1 MKIILTHEYFRKF
14 RQHNGRVVKT
24 GTVPST
30 APRSTLKPRGFLQW
44 GSCIQFARRRHVLI
58 SIPQSYSNLFQPQE
72 GIFQPQRYF
81 STTISTTNN
90 YFQPFVIPY
99 NITSITSNKYCP
111 WSVDEGSIYIYIYKN
126 YNSLAFHHNSK
137 HICFIQRL
145 YNLYIANIT
154 YTTHVHEVYNAY
166 IIYTSLI

>member
-1 MKIILTHEYFRKF
+1 MFYFQFHNPILICFNHK
-14 RQHNGRVVKT
+14 RVFFNHK
-24 GTVPST
+24 
-30 APRSTLKPRGFLQW
+30 
-44 GSCIQFARRRHVLI
+44 
-58 SIPQSYSNLFQPQE
+58 

-81 STTISTTNN
+81 STAISTKNN

-99 NITSITSNKYCP
+99 NITPITSNKYRS
-111 WSVDEGSIYIYIYKN
+111 WSVDEGSIYIYYF